1 MNELAE
7 KLNRLTQDL
16 RVAVDLSVTL
26 RSQSLDQKKQVM
38 KLWEEFLANLF
49 GYIKQKSKESKD
61 NLLSGISWTRMK
73 LF

>member
-7 KLNRLTQDL
+7 KLSTLTHDL

-26 RSQSLDQKKQVM
+26 RSQSADQKKQVM

-61 NLLSGISWTRMK
+61 NLLSGISWARMK

>member
-7 KLNRLTQDL
+7 KLKNLTHDL

-26 RSQSLDQKKQVM
+26 RSQSPDQKKQVT

-61 NLLSGISWTRMK
+61 NLLSGISWAHMK

>member
-7 KLNRLTQDL
+7 KLSSLTHDL

-26 RSQSLDQKKQVM
+26 RAQSSDQKNQVM
-38 KLWEEFLANLF
+38 RLWEEFLANLF

-61 NLLSGISWTRMK
+61 NLLSGVSWTRIK